1 MLGWLVYVLQKTTLH
16 RGYATGASSVCAR
29 IKIKES
35 GRLWG
40 EGSRGHLMPGMP
52 FLGCSQIRVSWSMMN
67 GKEQT
72 YVPMAGSLEPLSPN
86 HPAPTTIELYPG
98 ITFIQVKE
106 KNQKDCLWDREEWR
120 KPCSILADPPSP
132 CVAKADVGVLR
143 MLNVSHFLSLSI
155 FWTSWEIRN
164 KLRRYRMEYLP

>member
-16 RGYATGASSVCAR
+16 RGYAIGASSVCAGIR
-29 IKIKES
+29 IMES
-35 GRLWG
+35 GKLWD

-72 YVPMAGSLEPLSPN
+72 YAPMAGSLEPLSPN
-86 HPAPTTIELYPG
+86 HPAPTTIELYPE
-98 ITFIQVKE
+98 ITSFRWKE
-106 KNQKDCLWDREEWR
+106 KNQKDCLWNREESR
-120 KPCSILADPPSP
+120 KPFSILADPPSP
-132 CVAKADVGVLR
+132 WVTKAEVGVLR
-143 MLNVSHFLSLSI
+143 MLSDSLFLSWSI
-155 FWTSWEIRN
+155 FQTSWEIRN